1 MRMLKG
7 STGLGRIFALVAVV
21 IFVVAALGE
30 WPSDLDEDVEP
41 VALGLAFLA
50 ASFVVP

>member
-1 MRMLKG
+1 MRSLPMSVGKIL
-7 STGLGRIFALVAVV
+7 ALVAAV
-21 IFVVAALGE
+21 IFVLAAVGA
-30 WPSDLDEDVEP
+30 WPDSLAEDLEP

>member
-1 MRMLKG
+1 MKFGTMG
-7 STGLGRIFALVAVV
+7 AGRILALVATV

-30 WPSDLDEDVEP
+30 WPESLADDVD
-41 VALGLAFLA
+41 AIAIGLAFLA

>member
-1 MRMLKG
+1 MRNFPMSIGKVL
-7 STGLGRIFALVAVV
+7 ALIAVI
-21 IFVVAALGE
+21 IFVLASFGA
-30 WPSDLDEDVEP
+30 WPDDLRDDVEP